1 LLLKYENTCTLL
13 YDSML
18 RATSARLVATAI
30 ANRASSS
37 SPRVRWTKL
46 RRGAHAAANRKP
58 DFNVTVEKLAP
69 YCELITTTTTTTTTT
84 QREEQR
90 RPLTLVIGWFGAE
103 LRYVRK
109 LCNFWLDSGCDAV
122 AIAPP
127 SAATLLPPV
136 ADAYGEVVLKALRR
150 TLERKGEGRE
160 VVIHVASNGG
170 FIFGGT
176 LLLKERL
183 EAESSTDDGS
193 DDRIFSRVKG
203 CVFDCAPGDLR
214 PDIVARAFAAVLGG
228 RSATKDPAP
237 VFETLAK
244 SLLSS
249 SFISRR
255 LNAIDQAWGKVPA
268 VGIEDV
274 RWLDCPSMFIY
285 SEADVLISPRE
296 IEAYAKIREKYGEV
310 TMHRFL
316 NASHCEIG
324 RDHAAD
330 YAKHVKDF
338 VDATF
343 RRR

>member
-1 LLLKYENTCTLL
+1 
-13 YDSML
+13 MF
-18 RATSARLVATAI
+18 RARLVARAI
-30 ANRASSS
+30 ATRASPSSSRVRSTRLRRGAYASSS
-37 SPRVRWTKL
+37 S
-46 RRGAHAAANRKP
+46 AASANRKP
-58 DFNVTVEKLAP
+58 NDTKVEKLAP
-69 YCELITTTTTTTTTT
+69 YCEFITT
-84 QREEQR
+84 QKDADRR

-109 LCNFWLDSGCDAV
+109 LCNFWVESGCDAV

-127 SAATLLPPV
+127 SAATLLPLV

-150 TLERKGEGRE
+150 ALEKEGADQGQRE

-183 EAESSTDDGS
+183 EAEDDG
-193 DDRIFSRVKG
+193 IFSRVRG
-203 CVFDCAPGDLR
+203 CVFDCAPGNLR
-214 PDIVARAFAAVLGG
+214 PDIVARALAAVLGG
-228 RSATKDPAP
+228 RSATNEPAP
-237 VFETLAK
+237 VFETLAS

-255 LNAIDQAWGKVPA
+255 LDAIDRAWGKAPA
-268 VGIEDV
+268 IDETEDGH
-274 RWLDCPSMFIY
+274 RFNCPSMFIY

-316 NASHCEIG
+316 DAPHCEIG
-324 RDHAAD
+324 RDHAAE

>member
-1 LLLKYENTCTLL
+1 
-13 YDSML
+13 MF
-18 RATSARLVATAI
+18 RATRARLVARAI
-30 ANRASSS
+30 ATGASPSSS
-37 SPRVRWTKL
+37 RGCRSTRL
-46 RRGAHAAANRKP
+46 RRGAYASSSAADRKP
-58 DFNVTVEKLAP
+58 NDTKVEKLAP
-69 YCELITTTTTTTTTT
+69 YCEFITT
-84 QREEQR
+84 QKDADRR

-109 LCNFWLDSGCDAV
+109 LCNFWVESGCDAV

-150 TLERKGEGRE
+150 ALEKEGEGEGQRE

-183 EAESSTDDGS
+183 EADDDDG
-193 DDRIFSRVKG
+193 IFSRVRG
-203 CVFDCAPGDLR
+203 CVFDCAPGNLR
-214 PDIVARAFAAVLGG
+214 PDIVARALAAVLGG
-228 RSATKDPAP
+228 RSATKEPAP
-237 VFETLAK
+237 VFETLAS

-255 LNAIDQAWGKVPA
+255 LDAIDRAWGKAPA
-268 VGIEDV
+268 IDETESG
-274 RWLDCPSMFIY
+274 RRLNCPSMFIY

-316 NASHCEIG
+316 DAPHCEIG
-324 RDHAAD
+324 RDHAAE

-343 RRR
+343 GRR

>member
-1 LLLKYENTCTLL
+1 
-13 YDSML
+13 MF
-18 RATSARLVATAI
+18 RARLVARAI
-30 ANRASSS
+30 ATRASPSSSRVRSTRLRRGAYASSS
-37 SPRVRWTKL
+37 SS
-46 RRGAHAAANRKP
+46 AAASAKRKP
-58 DFNVTVEKLAP
+58 NDTKVEKLAP
-69 YCELITTTTTTTTTT
+69 YCEFVTT
-84 QREEQR
+84 QKEADRR

-109 LCNFWLDSGCDAV
+109 LCNFWVESGCDAV

-150 TLERKGEGRE
+150 ALEKEGAGEGQRE

-183 EAESSTDDGS
+183 EADDDG
-193 DDRIFSRVKG
+193 IFSRVRG
-203 CVFDCAPGDLR
+203 CVFDCAPGNLR
-214 PDIVARAFAAVLGG
+214 PDIVARALAAVLGG
-228 RSATKDPAP
+228 RSATNEPAP
-237 VFETLAK
+237 VFETLAS

-255 LNAIDQAWGKVPA
+255 LDAIDRAWGKAPTIDETE
-268 VGIEDV
+268 GG
-274 RWLDCPSMFIY
+274 RRLNCPSMFIY

-316 NASHCEIG
+316 DAPHCEIG
-324 RDHAAD
+324 RDHAAE

>member
-1 LLLKYENTCTLL
+1 MRPRRGAY
-13 YDSML
+13 
-18 RATSARLVATAI
+18 
-30 ANRASSS
+30 ASSS
-37 SPRVRWTKL
+37 S
-46 RRGAHAAANRKP
+46 ASANRKP
-58 DFNVTVEKLAP
+58 NNDTKVEKLAP
-69 YCELITTTTTTTTTT
+69 FCEFITT
-84 QREEQR
+84 RKDADRRRR

-109 LCNFWLDSGCDAV
+109 LCNFWVESGCDAV

-150 TLERKGEGRE
+150 ALEKESAGEGQRE

-183 EAESSTDDGS
+183 EADEDG
-193 DDRIFSRVKG
+193 IFSRVRG
-203 CVFDCAPGDLR
+203 CVFDCAPGNLR
-214 PDIVARAFAAVLGG
+214 PDIVARALAAVLGG
-228 RSATKDPAP
+228 RSATNEPAP
-237 VFETLAK
+237 VFEMLAS

-255 LNAIDQAWGKVPA
+255 LDAIDRAWGKAPA
-268 VGIEDV
+268 VDETEGG
-274 RWLDCPSMFIY
+274 RRLNCPSMFIY

-316 NASHCEIG
+316 DAPHCEIG
-324 RDHAAD
+324 RDHAAE

-343 RRR
+343 GRR

>member
-1 LLLKYENTCTLL
+1 
-13 YDSML
+13 MF
-18 RATSARLVATAI
+18 RATSARLVARAI
-30 ANRASSS
+30 ATRASPSSSRVRSTRPRRGAAYASSS
-37 SPRVRWTKL
+37 SANDDDTK
-46 RRGAHAAANRKP
+46 
-58 DFNVTVEKLAP
+58 VVEKLAP
-69 YCELITTTTTTTTTT
+69 FCEFITTT
-84 QREEQR
+84 RKDADLR
-90 RPLTLVIGWFGAE
+90 RPVTLVIGWFGAE

-109 LCNFWLDSGCDAV
+109 LCNFYLESGCDAV

-136 ADAYGEVVLKALRR
+136 ADAYAEVVLKALRR
-150 TLERKGEGRE
+150 ALEKEGAGEGQRE

-183 EAESSTDDGS
+183 EADDDDG
-193 DDRIFSRVKG
+193 IFSRVRG
-203 CVFDCAPGDLR
+203 CVFDCAPGNLR
-214 PDIVARAFAAVLGG
+214 PDIVARALAAVLGG
-228 RSATKDPAP
+228 RSATNEPAP
-237 VFETLAK
+237 VFETLAS

-255 LNAIDQAWGKVPA
+255 LDAIDRAWGKALA
-268 VGIEDV
+268 VDETEDG
-274 RWLDCPSMFIY
+274 RRLNCPSMFIY

-316 NASHCEIG
+316 DAPHCEIG
-324 RDHAAD
+324 RDHAAE

-343 RRR
+343 GRR

>member
-1 LLLKYENTCTLL
+1 ME
-13 YDSML
+13 
-18 RATSARLVATAI
+18 
-30 ANRASSS
+30 
-37 SPRVRWTKL
+37 
-46 RRGAHAAANRKP
+46 
-58 DFNVTVEKLAP
+58 
-69 YCELITTTTTTTTTT
+69 
-84 QREEQR
+84 
-90 RPLTLVIGWFGAE
+90 
-103 LRYVRK
+103 
-109 LCNFWLDSGCDAV
+109 SGCDAV

-150 TLERKGEGRE
+150 ALEKEGAGEGQRE

-183 EAESSTDDGS
+183 EADDDG
-193 DDRIFSRVKG
+193 IFSRVRG
-203 CVFDCAPGDLR
+203 CVFDCAPGNLR
-214 PDIVARAFAAVLGG
+214 PDIVARALAAVLGG
-228 RSATKDPAP
+228 RSATNEPAP
-237 VFETLAK
+237 VFETLAS

-255 LNAIDQAWGKVPA
+255 LDAIDRAWGKAPTIDETE
-268 VGIEDV
+268 GG
-274 RWLDCPSMFIY
+274 RRLNCPSMFIY

-316 NASHCEIG
+316 DAPHCEIG
-324 RDHAAD
+324 RDHAAE
-330 YAKHVKDF
+330 YAKHVKEF

>member
-1 LLLKYENTCTLL
+1 
-13 YDSML
+13 MF
-18 RATSARLVATAI
+18 RATSARLVARAI
-30 ANRASSS
+30 ATRASPSSSRVRSTRPRRGAAYASSS
-37 SPRVRWTKL
+37 SANDDDTK
-46 RRGAHAAANRKP
+46 
-58 DFNVTVEKLAP
+58 VVEKLAP
-69 YCELITTTTTTTTTT
+69 FCEFITTT
-84 QREEQR
+84 RKDADRR
-90 RPLTLVIGWFGAE
+90 RPVTLVIGWFGAE

-109 LCNFWLDSGCDAV
+109 LCNFYLESGCDAV

-136 ADAYGEVVLKALRR
+136 ADAYAEVVLKALRR
-150 TLERKGEGRE
+150 ALEKEGAGEGQRE

-183 EAESSTDDGS
+183 EADDDDG
-193 DDRIFSRVKG
+193 IFSRVRG
-203 CVFDCAPGDLR
+203 CVFDCAPGNLR
-214 PDIVARAFAAVLGG
+214 PDIVARALAAVLGG
-228 RSATKDPAP
+228 RSATNEPAP
-237 VFETLAK
+237 VFETLAS

-255 LNAIDQAWGKVPA
+255 LDAIDRAWGKAPA
-268 VGIEDV
+268 VDETEDG
-274 RWLDCPSMFIY
+274 RRLNCPSMFIY

-316 NASHCEIG
+316 DAPHCEIG
-324 RDHAAD
+324 RDHAAE

-343 RRR
+343 GRR